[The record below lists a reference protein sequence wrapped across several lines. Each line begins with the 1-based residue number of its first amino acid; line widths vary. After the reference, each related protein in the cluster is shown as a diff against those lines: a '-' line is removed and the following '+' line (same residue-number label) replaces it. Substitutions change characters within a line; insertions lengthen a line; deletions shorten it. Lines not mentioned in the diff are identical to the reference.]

1 LTETQLLTPQDIE
14 IQKIIAERSAYKER
28 INHRLV
34 ITPHIFPELKSFKD
48 FFNKLDWDT
57 AIGLH
62 YNCQNKIK
70 TCMKCGEIMPIG
82 CSLSSHNKRCG
93 IIKIYDEN
101 GKLNRDKLN
110 EFKRIQRN
118 NRSNRK

>member
-1 LTETQLLTPQDIE
+1 MTETQLLTPYDIE
-14 IQKIIAERSAYKER
+14 IQKMIAQRSMLKER
-28 INHRLV
+28 VNPRFV
-34 ITPHIFPELKSFKD
+34 VTPHIFPELKSFKD
-48 FFNKLDWDT
+48 FFNRLDWDT

-62 YNCQNKIK
+62 YNCQNKTK
-70 TCMKCGEIMPIG
+70 TCMKCGEVMPIG
-82 CSLSSHNKRCG
+82 SSLSNHNKRCG

-101 GKLNRDKLN
+101 GKLIKDNIN